1 MPEVTLP
8 DAKNRIKIR
17 KKRRAKRFAFFCA
30 LFAPVCHF
38 VEQVEQL
45 QGKAVWS
52 EFAPILG
59 EGKKRV
65 LGADICKGGL

>member
-1 MPEVTLP
+1 MGFMLGISKT
-8 DAKNRIKIR
+8 

-45 QGKAVWS
+45 QAKAAWS

-59 EGKKRV
+59 EGKKGV
-65 LGADICKGGL
+65 FGASICKGGL